1 MASVVYHYDEPDRF
15 VAGTVGEPGA
25 RTFFLQARQ
34 ANRITS
40 VVCEKEQVVVLAE
53 HIEKVLNEIQRRTG
67 QPDLTLAPPQV
78 DNAPLDVPIDEEF
91 RVGTMTIAYD
101 ADEDR
106 LIIEMFSTE
115 HVDEAAEE
123 PDFFADETEI
133 AKHEAEQAAEAF
145 VVRITKDRARDFV
158 ARAQAVVSAGRP
170 PCPFCAQPLE
180 PAGHVCPRA
189 NGYRRA
195 LF

>member
-1 MASVVYHYDEPDRF
+1 MASVVYRYDEPDRF
-15 VAGTVGEPGA
+15 VAGTIGEPGE
-25 RTFFLQARQ
+25 RMFFLQARQ
-34 ANRITS
+34 ANRVTT
-40 VVCEKEQVVVLAE
+40 VLCEKEQVVVLAE
-53 HIEKVLNEIQRRTG
+53 HIEKVLNEIQRRAG
-67 QPDLTLAPPQV
+67 GPDAGSLEPPVV
-78 DNAPLDVPIDEEF
+78 DNDPLDIPVVEEF

-106 LIIEMFSTE
+106 LVIEMFSTE
-115 HVDEAAEE
+115 HVDEMDE
-123 PDFFADETEI
+123 PDPFADETEI
-133 AKHEAEQAAEAF
+133 ARHEAESAAAAF
-145 VVRITKDRARDFV
+145 VVRITKGRARDFV

-170 PCPFCAQPLE
+170 PCPFCAQPLD

>member
-1 MASVVYHYDEPDRF
+1 M
-15 VAGTVGEPGA
+15 
-25 RTFFLQARQ
+25 
-34 ANRITS
+34 
-40 VVCEKEQVVVLAE
+40 
-53 HIEKVLNEIQRRTG
+53 
-67 QPDLTLAPPQV
+67 V
-78 DNAPLDVPIDEEF
+78 DNDPLDIPVVEEF

-106 LIIEMFSTE
+106 LVIEMFSTE
-115 HVDEAAEE
+115 HVDEMDE
-123 PDFFADETEI
+123 PDPFADETEI
-133 AKHEAEQAAEAF
+133 ARHEAESAAEAF
-145 VVRITKDRARDFV
+145 VVRITKGRARDFV

-170 PCPFCAQPLE
+170 PCPFCAQPLD